1 MKARKKGS
9 NGEWQDVQY
18 VQLRDSYVIQPA
30 EYMEFQDT
38 LSTELKTYG
47 QMASETQPQDYWQD
61 VRERAAI
68 AAMHAIINGD
78 FEDSED
84 PKGVAEGAIEYADAL
99 INALKGIDK

>member
-1 MKARKKGS
+1 MKARKKNS
-9 NGEWQDVQY
+9 SDEWKEIKY
-18 VQLRDSYVIQPA
+18 VQLENSDILYKQ
-30 EYMEFQDT
+30 EYLEFDT
-38 LSTELKTYG
+38 LSTELKTNSQIANEAHWRG
-47 QMASETQPQDYWQD
+47 F
-61 VRERAAI
+61 RERAAI

>member
-1 MKARKKGS
+1 MKARKKDS
-9 NGEWQDVQY
+9 NDEWQDIAY
-18 VQLRDSYVIQPA
+18 VQLVDSYVIQPA

-47 QMASETQPQDYWQD
+47 QMASEAQPQDHWQG

-78 FEDSED
+78 FEDSEE
-84 PKGVAEGAIEYADAL
+84 PKEVAEGAIKYAEAL
-99 INALKGIDK
+99 VEQLKKK